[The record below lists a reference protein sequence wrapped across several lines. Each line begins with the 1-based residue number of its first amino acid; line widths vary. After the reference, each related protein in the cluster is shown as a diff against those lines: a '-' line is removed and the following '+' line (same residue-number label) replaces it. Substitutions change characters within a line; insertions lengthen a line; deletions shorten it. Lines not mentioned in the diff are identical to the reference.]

1 MRGLL
6 LLFFV
11 LAGVLLLGGFNA
23 LEGPAAVV
31 VAVIAVTLLIAA
43 LLGGLFLRPRS
54 GPH

>member
-1 MRGLL
+1 MRAFL

-23 LEGPAAVV
+23 LEGPAAIV
-31 VAVIAVTLLIAA
+31 VAIIAATLLIAA
-43 LLGGLFLRPRS
+43 LVGGLFLRPRS